1 LSFRRRAHDDE
12 GRDKAV
18 ALTTNRLY
26 EAGLLFVFAE
36 CLADLSDGGVD
47 AVFGVYEYV
56 AFPKAL
62 RDFISGDN
70 LTPFR
75 REQD

>member
-1 LSFRRRAHDDE
+1 
-12 GRDKAV
+12 
-18 ALTTNRLY
+18 LY